1 MALVFLREKLSW
13 PVECATGEEALAVF
27 MHEARALVGKVKISQ
42 RPVQEQMIRI
52 LIQALP
58 AYFNLTYE
66 DYKEEF
72 PESRDLE
79 TFEQALEKYA
89 AVEDVHNRSR
99 RARKGGSRQKD
110 PNIRI
115 MSAEV
120 KVSDMGNPK
129 CSRCGS
135 LEHKFRSY
143 PEVTCFNCR
152 EKAHM
157 ARDCPKPKRQRKQGT
172 QIVGSQNVTDSEA
185 EHILVQN
192 AKFTHSDIIELQNYD
207 NSWSRV
213 KGVLDNGAGK
223 TIGSLKLHKKF
234 CGTSRKLKPPI
245 IVEWGEGTIVRAT
258 EVGDIEARVIVDN
271 FEPVYLGTIK
281 MYMVES
287 EDWKDLL
294 IGRENLRK
302 LQVLSEQ
309 VMGRLPME
317 LRNEY
322 APAGSA

>member
-1 MALVFLREKLSW
+1 
-13 PVECATGEEALAVF
+13 
-27 MHEARALVGKVKISQ
+27 
-42 RPVQEQMIRI
+42 MIRI

-66 DYKEEF
+66 DFKEEF
-72 PESRDLE
+72 PESRDLV

-89 AVEDVHNRSR
+89 AVEDVHIRSR
-99 RARKGGSRQKD
+99 RARKGGPRQKN

-120 KVSDMGNPK
+120 KPGEMEKQK

-135 LEHKFRSY
+135 LEHKFRSC

-152 EKAHM
+152 GKGHI
-157 ARDCPKPKRQRKQGT
+157 ARNCPQPRRQRKSGT
-172 QIVGSQNVTDSEA
+172 RKVGAQNVTDSEA

-213 KGVLDNGAGK
+213 KGVLDSGAGK

-234 CGTSRKLKPPI
+234 CGTSRKLNPPI

-271 FEPVYLGTIK
+271 FDPVYLGTIK

-287 EDWKDLL
+287 EEWKDLL

-302 LQVLSEQ
+302 LQVLPEQ
-309 VMGRLPME
+309 VMSRLPRE
-317 LRNEY
+317 LRNKY
-322 APAGSA
+322 APSGNA